1 MRAFVTGLDGFV
13 GQWLAR
19 ELLGA
24 GVEVTGGSRAPD
36 PSFTILTKDEAA
48 AFPWSTFELSDEA
61 SLVRA
66 LKTAKADSIFHLAA
80 QAFVGESLHAPLATF
95 ETNVLGTAR
104 LLEAARIAAP
114 DATLVHVGS
123 ADAYG
128 HVDPSE
134 LPIRETVPLRPAN
147 PYAAS
152 KAAAEMIVLQQARAG
167 VVRAI
172 ATRSFNHTG
181 PGQRPDF
188 AVPSFAIQIADI
200 ARQGSR
206 AALHV
211 GNLDARRDFTDV
223 RDVVRAYRLLVER
236 GTVGTAYNICSG
248 TSVSMRSIVDDLMRL
263 ASVDAPVEIDPAR
276 VRPSDAGVVVG
287 DNSLLRKDTGWSPNV
302 AWRQTLRDV
311 YDWFARA

>member
-13 GQWLAR
+13 SQWLAR
-19 ELLGA
+19 ELLSAGA
-24 GVEVTGGSRAPD
+24 EISGGSRAPV
-36 PSFTILTKDEAA
+36 PSFTILTKEEAA
-48 AFPWSTFELSDEA
+48 AFPWSTFELLDES

-66 LKTAKADSIFHLAA
+66 LKAAKPDVIFHLAA
-80 QAFVGESLHAPLATF
+80 QASVGESLHAPIATF

-104 LLEAARIAAP
+104 LLEATRSATP
-114 DATLVHVGS
+114 DVMFVHVGS

-134 LPIRETVPLRPAN
+134 LPIRETAPLRPAN

-152 KAAAEMIVLQQARAG
+152 KAAAEMIVLAQARSG
-167 VVRAI
+167 TVRAI

-188 AVPSFAIQIADI
+188 AVPSFAKQIADI
-200 ARQGSR
+200 VRDKSR
-206 AALHV
+206 ALQA

-223 RDVVRAYRLLVER
+223 RDVVRAYRLLAEH
-236 GTVGTAYNICSG
+236 GKAGGAYNVCSG
-248 TSVSMRSIVDDLMRL
+248 TSIAMRSIVDDLLRI
-263 ASVDAPVEIDPAR
+263 AHADIAVEVDPTR
-276 VRPSDAGVVVG
+276 VRPNDTMEVVG
-287 DNSLLRKDTGWSPNV
+287 DNRLLRDATGWSPNV

-311 YDWFARA
+311 YDWFAHS